1 MYMAL
6 RRIATAGTPRSSLCC
21 LSLFP
26 TFPTPR
32 TTSATSTLE
41 CHGAHDGAFAAAPTL
56 TAAPTLAPTLAATPT
71 LAAHGQYR
79 YRALFEAL
87 GTALPEALGTAL
99 PEELAVPT
107 TTLAVPTTTL
117 AVPAA

>member
-1 MYMAL
+1 MYK
-6 RRIATAGTPRSSLCC
+6 RQ
-21 LSLFP
+21 
-26 TFPTPR
+26 
-32 TTSATSTLE
+32 TSATSTLE

-56 TAAPTLAPTLAATPT
+56 TAAPTLAATPT
-71 LAAHGQYR
+71 LAAHGQCR
-79 YRALFEAL
+79 YRALFDAL

-107 TTLAVPTTTL
+107 TTLTVPTTTL

>member
-71 LAAHGQYR
+71 LAAHGQCR

-87 GTALPEALGTAL
+87 GTALPDELG
-99 PEELAVPT
+99 PELAVPT
-107 TTLAVPTTTL
+107 TTLAVPTATL

>member
-56 TAAPTLAPTLAATPT
+56 TAA
-71 LAAHGQYR
+71 HRQCR

-99 PEELAVPT
+99 PEELARPSGRTSPRDAARSIPT
-107 TTLAVPTTTL
+107 NRYCR
-117 AVPAA
+117 

>member
-56 TAAPTLAPTLAATPT
+56 TAAPTLAATPT
-71 LAAHGQYR
+71 LAAHGQCR

-87 GTALPEALGTAL
+87 GTALPDELC
-99 PEELAVPT
+99 PELAVPT
-107 TTLAVPTTTL
+107 TTLAVPTATL